1 MARRLSELE
10 ASRRRREVAT
20 TVVALVVS
28 WTALLTGYF
37 LLGLAGHAA
46 WTAVGVLVIGGLLFW
61 VSLTRQFRKVAAAE
75 LPELK
80 AVQALGTTVLLFL
93 LLFAS
98 TYLTLSADSFSRP
111 LNHVSALYFAITVFS
126 TVGFGDIT
134 PETDLARIIVAAQML
149 LDLVLIGVIV
159 RAFVSAARSGLTARE
174 EEDAASGGE

>member
-1 MARRLSELE
+1 MLSL
-10 ASRRRREVAT
+10 A
-20 TVVALVVS
+20 VS
-28 WTALLTGYF
+28 WTAMLTVYF

-61 VSLTRQFRKVAAAE
+61 VSLTRQFRKIAVAE
-75 LPELK
+75 LPELR
-80 AVQALGTTVLLFL
+80 AVQALGATVVLFL

-98 TYLTLSADSFSRP
+98 AYLALAGDSFSRP

-134 PETDLARIIVAAQML
+134 PETDIARIVVAIQML

-159 RAFVSAARSGLTARE
+159 RGFIAAARSGLTARE
-174 EEDAASGGE
+174 EEGTVEPGRSGAERPGVTPP